1 MNTVARMFKRS
12 SLILFIVE
20 LVALFSLLIVLTISD
35 AEPIVQGCVVG
46 VGLVIILTKYLIL
59 VGFATIIDL
68 LDKIEKNTH
77 NGNAYSSYES
87 KKEMNKKQYKHNKAK
102 RTYEEVEE
110 DEDDEEEYTKV
121 ICPICGYDLYF
132 TSEEKDFI
140 CPHCGNKVK
149 NK

>member
-1 MNTVARMFKRS
+1 MNPVARNLKRS
-12 SLILFIVE
+12 SIILLIIE
-20 LVALFSLLIVLTISD
+20 SVALLVVSISLSFSDT
-35 AEPIVQGCVVG
+35 EPIVWGCIFG
-46 VGLVIILTKYLIL
+46 GGFLIILMKYSIL

-77 NGNAYSSYES
+77 NGKDYSSNES

-102 RTYEEVEE
+102 RTYEEDEE
-110 DEDDEEEYTKV
+110 DEDDDEEYTKM

-140 CPHCGNKVK
+140 CPHCGNKMK
-149 NK
+149 N

>member
-1 MNTVARMFKRS
+1 MNTVARMLKRS
-12 SLILFIVE
+12 ALILFIIE
-20 LVALFSLLIVLTISD
+20 SVALFVVLIVLTISD
-35 AEPIVQGCVVG
+35 AEPIVQCCVFG
-46 VGLVIILTKYLIL
+46 GGLLISFTKYLIL
-59 VGFATIIDL
+59 FGFATIIDL

-77 NGNAYSSYES
+77 NGKDYSSNES

-102 RTYEEVEE
+102 RTYEEDEE
-110 DEDDEEEYTKV
+110 DEDDDEEYTKM

-132 TSEEKDFI
+132 TSEEEDFI